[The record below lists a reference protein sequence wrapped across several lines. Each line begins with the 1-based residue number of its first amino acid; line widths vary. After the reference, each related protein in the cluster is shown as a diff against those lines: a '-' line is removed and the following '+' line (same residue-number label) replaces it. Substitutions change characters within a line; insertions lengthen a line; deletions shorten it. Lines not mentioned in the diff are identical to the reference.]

1 MQDDFG
7 AHASEEVLERYA
19 LDILPEAELASFE
32 EHLLVCSLCQDR
44 LAETETFIR
53 AMRAAARKVEAAPES
68 AGVGWLRQLNL
79 PGRAW
84 IPAVAAL
91 AVVLGVAGWWNLWR
105 QPSGPAVA
113 VALHSFRGAGGLV
126 GATAPSGRPLL
137 VRMDLAG
144 VPESGTYEME
154 LVDSQGRGV
163 RRSTLSRS
171 GDGVEA
177 ALSSLK
183 RGQYWVR
190 LYRPGSPRELVR
202 EFGLKVE

>member
-1 MQDDFG
+1 
-7 AHASEEVLERYA
+7 
-19 LDILPEAELASFE
+19 
-32 EHLLVCSLCQDR
+32 
-44 LAETETFIR
+44 
-53 AMRAAARKVEAAPES
+53 
-68 AGVGWLRQLNL
+68 
-79 PGRAW
+79 
-84 IPAVAAL
+84 
-91 AVVLGVAGWWNLWR
+91 
-105 QPSGPAVA
+105 
-113 VALHSFRGAGGLV
+113 
-126 GATAPSGRPLL
+126 
-137 VRMDLAG
+137 MDLAG